1 MTQAIAQEL
10 ISLGNTDIQIPPMGI
25 GTWAWGG
32 RSYWGFGQDYDEKDV
47 RGAFEE
53 CLALGINFFDSAEI
67 YGNGKSELLLGKFI
81 GSTNQP
87 VVVATKFMPFPWR
100 LWKGRLI
107 AALRGS
113 LDRLNMDLMDL
124 YQVHQPFPP
133 VSVETWAA
141 GLAEAVD
148 LSLTRAVGVSNY
160 NIDKMRRAQS
170 VLAQHGIALASN
182 QVEYSLLNREVEFNG
197 LLSACKEDQ
206 ITLIAYSPLE
216 QGLLTGKYTPDNP
229 PPGIRGFRYR
239 SNLLERIQP
248 LIHLM
253 REIGEAH
260 GGKTPAQVA
269 INWTIC
275 KGAVPIP
282 GAKNVHQA
290 SENGGSLG
298 WRLSEEEV
306 KRLDNASLEIGS

>member
-1 MTQAIAQEL
+1 MTEATVQEL
-10 ISLGNTDIQIPPMGI
+10 TSLGNTDIQIPAMGI
-25 GTWAWGG
+25 GIWAWGG
-32 RSYWGFGQDYDEKDV
+32 RSYWGFGQDYDEEDV

-53 CLALGINFFDSAEI
+53 CLALGVNFFDTAEI

-81 GSTNQP
+81 GSADQP
-87 VVVATKFMPFPWR
+87 VVIATKFMPLPWR

-113 LDRLNMDLMDL
+113 LDRLNVNQVDL

-133 VSVETWAA
+133 VSVETWAE

-148 LSLTRAVGVSNY
+148 RGLTRAVGVSNY
-160 NIDKMRRAQS
+160 DLNKMRRAQS
-170 VLAQHGIALASN
+170 VLAAHGIALASN
-182 QVEYSLLNREVEFNG
+182 QVEYNLLNREIEFNG
-197 LLSACKEDQ
+197 LLSACKEGQ

-248 LIHLM
+248 LVHLM
-253 REIGEAH
+253 REIGGEH
-260 GGKTPAQVA
+260 GGKSAAQVA

-275 KGAVPIP
+275 KGAMPIP
-282 GAKNVHQA
+282 GAKNVQQA
-290 SENGGSLG
+290 RENIGALG
-298 WRLSEEEV
+298 WRLSDEEV
-306 KRLDNASLEIGS
+306 KRLDDASLEIGS